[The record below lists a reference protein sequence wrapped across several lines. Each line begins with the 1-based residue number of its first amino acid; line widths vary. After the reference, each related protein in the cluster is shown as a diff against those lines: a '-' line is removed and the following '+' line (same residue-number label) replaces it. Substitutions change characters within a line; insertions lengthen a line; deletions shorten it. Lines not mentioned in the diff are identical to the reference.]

1 MPAGTDAVV
10 IARHGAREL
19 AEREGLSGI
28 QRALGEL
35 IDKVPGVEAPLPGR
49 EAGHVSA
56 GLRWLFVLPIRA
68 YQLLLSPL
76 VGQRCKYYPSCSEY
90 AVQAVQRFGILRG
103 LVLAGW
109 RLLRCNPWS
118 SGGYDPVEEQR
129 LFKVPT
135 SCELLTMLVT
145 ANIFQPLIDVFEAVL
160 KFFHNSVGIPWGW
173 SIVLLTI
180 VVRAAMIPLTL
191 KQIKSMVRLQAL
203 SPQMK
208 EIQAKYKEDKQRQQQ
223 EIMKLYKEHGVNPFG
238 SCLPLVA
245 QLPVFVSLYYMLRQS
260 LRADICP
267 TVQPG
272 YSATLH
278 KVVSTAHTKVCGGH
292 NASFLFIHDLTDK
305 ATGATL
311 VALLILYVGTQLA
324 STIMMSASQTDPN
337 MRRVMMFMPLVF
349 VLVVISFPAGVL
361 VYWITT
367 NTWTIGQQYIVKRR
381 MGPLQAATAAGA
393 PHPAAGRPAPE
404 RRAAPSSGDGGRTG
418 GGRSRPE
425 KAPSGKA
432 GAGKAATAGNGSA
445 SGGLGAMIRN
455 KVRPDE
461 KPATVAT
468 AQRTGPPPKPPR
480 KKKKRSGRRR

>member
-1 MPAGTDAVV
+1 
-10 IARHGAREL
+10 
-19 AEREGLSGI
+19 
-28 QRALGEL
+28 
-35 IDKVPGVEAPLPGR
+35 
-49 EAGHVSA
+49 
-56 GLRWLFVLPIRA
+56 
-68 YQLLLSPL
+68 
-76 VGQRCKYYPSCSEY
+76 
-90 AVQAVQRFGILRG
+90 
-103 LVLAGW
+103 
-109 RLLRCNPWS
+109 
-118 SGGYDPVEEQR
+118 
-129 LFKVPT
+129 
-135 SCELLTMLVT
+135 MLVP
-145 ANIFQPLIDVFEAVL
+145 ANIFQPLIDVFEAVI

-191 KQIKSMVRLQAL
+191 KQIKSMVRMQAL

-208 EIQAKYKEDKQRQQQ
+208 EVQAKYKEDKQRQQQ
-223 EIMKLYKEHGVNPFG
+223 EIMKLYKEHGVNPLG

-272 YSATLH
+272 YNAALH
-278 KVVSTAHTKVCGGH
+278 KVTSVAHTKVCGSH

-305 ATGATL
+305 ATGITL
-311 VALLILYVGTQLA
+311 VILLILYVGSQLA

-337 MRRVMMFMPLVF
+337 MRRVMMFMPLIF
-349 VLVVISFPAGVL
+349 VLVVIRFPAGVL

-381 MGPLQAATAAGA
+381 MGPMQAATAAAAASGGGGA
-393 PHPAAGRPAPE
+393 GPGTSGVL
-404 RRAAPSSGDGGRTG
+404 PSGGGRTS
-418 GGRSRPE
+418 GGRERPA
-425 KAPSGKA
+425 KTPAGKSGTGKA
-432 GAGKAATAGNGSA
+432 GAGKAGAGKGATAENGSA
-445 SGGLGAMIRN
+445 AGGLGAMIRN

-468 AQRTGPPPKPPR
+468 AERTGPPPKPPR